1 MKRIFPGVPCLPA
14 LLAAA
19 LGLATA
25 GCQQQGS
32 LVGVLATGQVG
43 VTSIAVDDFYVYWAT
58 QDGEIRKVPSQGG
71 AVQSVATGQSGAD
84 NLVVDETH
92 LVWSTGESI
101 SALAKATGTVSTIV
115 ANGTVQRL
123 TTDPTSVYWTV
134 ASGDVNAASKTGAE
148 SRALATSQ
156 SNPLAISAG
165 AAMVYWANAVGA
177 STGTNGDPNGG
188 GAVLSVSPSGGV
200 AATVLATQDNP
211 VALMTDGAYIYWG
224 NQGDSTNGT
233 VSIAAVDG
241 TNPQTLASNVAQL
254 HTVVGDGVSVYYSS
268 LDGSVSA
275 VPVSGAAWMT
285 TNQTTV
291 DMAPGTSSTQS
302 GTPLILG
309 PAGTVSLAMDATS
322 LYWANQA
329 DLDGAILTMPKL

>member
-1 MKRIFPGVPCLPA
+1 MKRVLPGFPG
-14 LLAAA
+14 LAALA
-19 LGLATA
+19 IAAGLATL

-32 LVGVLATGQVG
+32 LVGVLATGEVG
-43 VTSIAVDDFYVYWAT
+43 VTSIAVDDFYVYWTT

-71 AVQSVATGQSGAD
+71 AVQSVATAQSGAD

-92 LVWSTGESI
+92 LVWSTGDSI
-101 SALAKATGTVSTIV
+101 NALVKTTGVVNSFV

-123 TTDPTSVYWTV
+123 STDPTSVYWTV
-134 ASGDVNAASKTGAE
+134 ASGDVNAASKTGAQ
-148 SRALATSQ
+148 SRALATAQ
-156 SNPLAISAG
+156 VNPLAISAG
-165 AAMVYWANAVGA
+165 AMIYWADAGA
-177 STGTNGDPNGG
+177 TGQPSGG
-188 GAVLSVSPSGGV
+188 GAVLSVGPSGGT
-200 AATVLATQDNP
+200 AQTVLPMQDNP
-211 VALMTDGAYIYWG
+211 VALMTDGAYLYWG

-291 DMAPGTSSTQS
+291 DMAPGTTSTQS

-322 LYWANQA
+322 IYWANQA